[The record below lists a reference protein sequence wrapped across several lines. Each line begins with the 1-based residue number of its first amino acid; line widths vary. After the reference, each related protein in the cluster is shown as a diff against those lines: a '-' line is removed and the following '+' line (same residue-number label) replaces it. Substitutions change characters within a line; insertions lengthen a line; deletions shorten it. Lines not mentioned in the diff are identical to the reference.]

1 METIDFQQRIS
12 RKIQLNKTYSDF
24 PKAEDYGITE
34 SELSDYLFDKQAI
47 LDSEGSPRSQYTV
60 AGILIV
66 LPVIIIS
73 AFSEKDLPWGR
84 WSLFVGLGIGLALAG
99 CVKYL
104 VKLLIRIRLK
114 RMANTK
120 IDDYIHAVLNYQSK

>member
-1 METIDFQQRIS
+1 METIDFQQRVN

-60 AGILIV
+60 AGILII

-104 VKLLIRIRLK
+104 IKLLIRIRLK

>member
-1 METIDFQQRIS
+1 METIDFQQRVN

-34 SELSDYLFDKQAI
+34 SELSDYLFNKQAI

-120 IDDYIHAVLNYQSK
+120 IDDYIHAVLNYQSE

>member
-1 METIDFQQRIS
+1 METIDFQQCVN

>member
-1 METIDFQQRIS
+1 METIDFQQRVN

-66 LPVIIIS
+66 LPVIVIS

-104 VKLLIRIRLK
+104 IKLLIRIRLK
-114 RMANTK
+114 RMINTK

>member
-1 METIDFQQRIS
+1 METIDFQQRVN

-104 VKLLIRIRLK
+104 IKLLIRIRLK

-120 IDDYIHAVLNYQSK
+120 IDDYIHAVLNYQSE

>member
-1 METIDFQQRIS
+1 METIDFQQRVS

-47 LDSEGSPRSQYTV
+47 LDSQGSPRSQYTV

-104 VKLLIRIRLK
+104 IKMLK
-114 RMANTK
+114 SIPLKSITNKK
-120 IDDYIHAVLNYQSK
+120 IED

>member
-1 METIDFQQRIS
+1 METIDFQQRVS

-60 AGILIV
+60 AGILII

-104 VKLLIRIRLK
+104 IKLLIRIRLK
-114 RMANTK
+114 RMTNTK

>member
-1 METIDFQQRIS
+1 METIDFQQRVN

-73 AFSEKDLPWGR
+73 AFSEKKLPWGR

-104 VKLLIRIRLK
+104 IKLLIRIRLK
-114 RMANTK
+114 RMTNRK
-120 IDDYIHAVLNYQSK
+120 IDDYINAVLNYQSK

>member
-1 METIDFQQRIS
+1 METIDFQQRVN

-104 VKLLIRIRLK
+104 IKLLIRIRLK

>member
-1 METIDFQQRIS
+1 METIDFQQRVN

-66 LPVIIIS
+66 LPVIVIS

-104 VKLLIRIRLK
+104 IKLLIRIRLK
-114 RMANTK
+114 RMTNTK
-120 IDDYIHAVLNYQSK
+120 IDDSIHAVLNYQSE

>member
-1 METIDFQQRIS
+1 METIDFQQRVN

-24 PKAEDYGITE
+24 PKTEDYGITE

-104 VKLLIRIRLK
+104 IKLLIRIRLK

>member
-1 METIDFQQRIS
+1 METIDFQQRVN

-104 VKLLIRIRLK
+104 IKLLIRIRLK
-114 RMANTK
+114 RMTNTQ
-120 IDDYIHAVLNYQSK
+120 IDD

>member
-1 METIDFQQRIS
+1 METIDFQQRVN

-104 VKLLIRIRLK
+104 IKMLILIRLK
-114 RMANTK
+114 RMTNTN
-120 IDDYIHAVLNYQSK
+120 IDD

>member
-1 METIDFQQRIS
+1 METIDFQQRVN

-34 SELSDYLFDKQAI
+34 SELSDYLFNKQAI

>member
-1 METIDFQQRIS
+1 METIDFQQRVS

-104 VKLLIRIRLK
+104 IKLLIRIRLK
-114 RMANTK
+114 RMTNKK

>member
-1 METIDFQQRIS
+1 METIDFQQRVN

-73 AFSEKDLPWGR
+73 AFSEKKLPWGR

-104 VKLLIRIRLK
+104 IKLLIRIRLK
-114 RMANTK
+114 RMANKK

>member
-1 METIDFQQRIS
+1 METIDFQQHVN

-104 VKLLIRIRLK
+104 IKLLIRIRLK
-114 RMANTK
+114 RMINTK

>member
-1 METIDFQQRIS
+1 METIDFQQRVS

-47 LDSEGSPRSQYTV
+47 LDSEGSPRSQYTI

-104 VKLLIRIRLK
+104 IKLLIRIRLK
-114 RMANTK
+114 RMTNTK
-120 IDDYIHAVLNYQSK
+120 IDDYIHAVRNYQSK

>member
-1 METIDFQQRIS
+1 METIDFQQRVN

-66 LPVIIIS
+66 LPVLIIS
-73 AFSEKDLPWGR
+73 AFSEKKLPWGR

-104 VKLLIRIRLK
+104 IKLLIRIRLK
-114 RMANTK
+114 RMTNRK
-120 IDDYIHAVLNYQSK
+120 IDDYINAVLNYQSK

>member
-1 METIDFQQRIS
+1 METIDFQQRVN

-104 VKLLIRIRLK
+104 IKLLIRIRLK
-114 RMANTK
+114 RMTNRK
-120 IDDYIHAVLNYQSK
+120 IDDYINAVLNYQSK

>member
-1 METIDFQQRIS
+1 METIDFQQRVN

-104 VKLLIRIRLK
+104 IKLLIRIRLK
-114 RMANTK
+114 RMINTK

>member
-1 METIDFQQRIS
+1 METIDFQQRVN

>member
-1 METIDFQQRIS
+1 METIDFQQRVS

-66 LPVIIIS
+66 LPVIVIS

-104 VKLLIRIRLK
+104 IKLLIRIRLK
-114 RMANTK
+114 RMINTK